1 MRASRE
7 LARWGLGVRLPDV
20 PAAVRHT
27 ACRHVL
33 DALGCGLAAR
43 RFGQAG
49 PALNVALQLGGP
61 PEATVIGGG
70 RAAAP
75 NAALANGTLIHALD
89 FDDTHAE
96 SLVHVTVAVLPA
108 ALAVAEECSTSGA
121 DLLTAV
127 IAGMEVVTRLGAA
140 VRHGFHARGF
150 HATSVCGTFASAL
163 AAARLYDLGEDAAV
177 RALGIAG
184 SFAAGSLEFLAD
196 GSTTKQLHP
205 GWAAHSGVLA
215 ARLAAAGQSGPET
228 IFEGAAGLF
237 RSYVG
242 QAVEAERLT
251 NGLGDRWETA
261 AVTIK
266 PYPAC
271 QLSHASLDALQTIKV
286 QASEVGSIRF
296 RVPEEAA
303 EIICRPEAAKRCP
316 RTPYDAKFSLPWCA
330 AALLVHGGL
339 GIESFEPDRI
349 RQPEVLDLAGQ
360 VGYETY
366 DPGVAAA
373 DAPGRAEV
381 TLRDGATRVGEVAGS
396 RGGPEHPLSEEQ
408 LLEKFQLNVGPGHEA
423 LARRTL
429 GLESLG
435 SVAELADL
443 LAEQVEVAL

>member
-1 MRASRE
+1 
-7 LARWGLGVRLPDV
+7 
-20 PAAVRHT
+20 
-27 ACRHVL
+27 
-33 DALGCGLAAR
+33 
-43 RFGQAG
+43 
-49 PALNVALQLGGP
+49 
-61 PEATVIGGG
+61 VIGGG
-70 RAAAP
+70 RAPAP

-108 ALAVAEECSTSGA
+108 ALAVAEECSASGA

-127 IAGMEVVTRLGAA
+127 ITGMEVVTRLGAA

-163 AAARLYDLGEDAAV
+163 AAARLYDFDEDAAV
-177 RALGIAG
+177 CAMGIAG
-184 SFAAGSLEFLAD
+184 SFAAGSLEFLAG

-228 IFEGAAGLF
+228 ILEGAAGLF

-242 QAVEAERLT
+242 QAVEVERLT
-251 NGLGDRWETA
+251 YGLGDRWETA
-261 AVTIK
+261 AITIK

-271 QLSHASLDALQTIKV
+271 QLSHASLDALQTINM
-286 QASEVGSIRF
+286 QASEVGSVRF
-296 RVPEEAA
+296 RVPEETA
-303 EIICRPEAAKRCP
+303 EIVCRPEAAKLSP

-339 GIESFEPDRI
+339 GTESFEPGRI
-349 RQPEVLDLAGQ
+349 RQPEVLDLAAR

-366 DPGVAAA
+366 NPRVAAA
-373 DAPGRAEV
+373 EAPGRAEV

-396 RGGPEHPLSEEQ
+396 RGGPDDPLSEEQ
-408 LLEKFQLNVGPGHEA
+408 LLEKFRLNAGPGHEA
-423 LARRTL
+423 LARKTL
-429 GLESLG
+429 DLEALP

-443 LAEQVEVAL
+443 LAEQIEVAL

>member
-1 MRASRE
+1 MSAARE
-7 LARWGLGVRLPDV
+7 LASWGLGLQLADV
-20 PAAVRHT
+20 PAAVRRT

-33 DALGCGLAAR
+33 DALGCGLGAS

-49 PALNVALQLGGP
+49 PARYVAMQLGGP

-108 ALAVAEECSTSGA
+108 ALAVAEECGATGA

-127 IAGMEVVTRLGAA
+127 IAGIEAVTRLGSV

-163 AAARLYDLGEDAAV
+163 AAARLYGLDEDAAV
-177 RALGIAG
+177 CALGIAG

-215 ARLAAAGQSGPET
+215 ARLARAGQSGPET
-228 IFEGAAGLF
+228 IFEGASGLF
-237 RSYVG
+237 RSYLG
-242 QAVEAERLT
+242 QAVEAGRLT
-251 NGLGDRWETA
+251 RGLGDRWETA
-261 AVTIK
+261 RITIK

-271 QLSHASLDALQTIKV
+271 QLSHASLDALQTIGV
-286 QASEVGSIRF
+286 QASEVSSIRF
-296 RVPEEAA
+296 RLPEDAA
-303 EIICRPEAAKRCP
+303 EIVCRPEAAKRSP

-330 AALLVHGGL
+330 AALLVDGGL
-339 GIESFEPDRI
+339 GTESFEPGRI
-349 RQPEVLDLAGQ
+349 QRPEVLELAAR

-373 DAPGRAEV
+373 DAPGRAEA
-381 TLRDGATRVGEVAGS
+381 TLRDGATRVGEVGSS
-396 RGGPEHPLSEEQ
+396 RGGPDDPLSEEQ
-408 LLEKFQLNVGPGHEA
+408 LLEKFRLNAGPGHEA
-423 LARRTL
+423 LAQKTL
-429 GLESLG
+429 GLESLP
-435 SVAELADL
+435 SVADLAAL
-443 LAEQVEVAL
+443 IAGRVEVAR